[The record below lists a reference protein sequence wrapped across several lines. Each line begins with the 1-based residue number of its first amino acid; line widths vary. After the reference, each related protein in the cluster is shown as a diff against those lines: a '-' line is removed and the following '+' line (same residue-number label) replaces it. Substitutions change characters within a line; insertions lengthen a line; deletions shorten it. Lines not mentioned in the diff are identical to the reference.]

1 VETRIETLEVGADGY
16 IEKPFAVE
24 LLMANISNLFKNKEI
39 AYRQFAN
46 SPLTHFN
53 SVSFNNIEKAFMD
66 KLHAT
71 IMKHMAEQDLG
82 IDTLTALL
90 GTSKSTLY
98 RKIKANT
105 GLNTNE
111 YIRLCRLKKA
121 AEMLSTQEYRI
132 NEVAYLV
139 GFSSP
144 SYFTTSFQKQ
154 FNISPSAFVKNLKI
168 EE

>member
-1 VETRIETLEVGADGY
+1 
-16 IEKPFAVE
+16 
-24 LLMANISNLFKNKEI
+24 
-39 AYRQFAN
+39 
-46 SPLTHFN
+46 
-53 SVSFNNIEKAFMD
+53 MD
-66 KLHAT
+66 KLHET

-82 IDTLTALL
+82 IDTLTQLI

-111 YIRLCRLKKA
+111 YIRICRLKKA
-121 AEMLSTQEYRI
+121 AEMLSTQEYRV

-144 SYFTTSFQKQ
+144 SYFTTSFHKQ
-154 FNISPSAFVKNLKI
+154 FNISPSAFVKNLRM